1 MSSHSDLSIAVVVGS
16 GMADFAADAAPVHVT
31 TRFGRP
37 SAALRRAEISGR
49 PVLVLPRHGERHSI
63 PPHAINY
70 RANMLALQMLGTEAV
85 ISVNTVGVIP
95 PSPSPGEVAV
105 PVQLIDYT
113 WGREH
118 TYSDGRSDV
127 VQHIDVSE
135 PFTAVLRQGLL
146 AAAEAAGVRCHD
158 GGVYGVT
165 QGPRLETAAEV
176 DRYERDG
183 VDFLGMTA
191 MPEIAL
197 ARELGL
203 GAACLSLVV
212 NAAAGRGGGPIHA
225 DIDASMSLACG
236 RASRV
241 LEQFFGS

>member
-1 MSSHSDLSIAVVVGS
+1 MSGIADLSIALVVGS
-16 GMADFAADAAPVHVT
+16 GMADFAADADEVDVT
-31 TRFGRP
+31 TRYGRP
-37 SAALRRAEISGR
+37 SAAIRRALIAGR
-49 PVLVLPRHGERHSI
+49 QVFVLPRHGERHSI

-70 RANMLALQMLGTEAV
+70 RANMLALQMLGAEAV

-95 PSPSPGEVAV
+95 ATLSPGDLLV

-118 TYSDGRSDV
+118 TYSDGLTGSVRHV
-127 VQHIDVSE
+127 DVSE
-135 PFTAVLRQGLL
+135 PFSPGLRRGLL
-146 AAAEAAGVRCHD
+146 AAAEAAGIRCHD

-183 VDFLGMTA
+183 VDYLGMTA

-203 GAACLSLVV
+203 DAACLSLAV
-212 NAAAGRGGGPIHA
+212 NAAAGRGSGPIHA
-225 DIDASMSLACG
+225 DIEASMTLARS
-236 RASRV
+236 RATRV
-241 LEQFFGS
+241 LEQFIGR